1 MKVLRWILSALVL
14 IGVACPAA
22 AVVSASTHPKGC
34 RRQWVEHRMKN
45 YSKSPKGMPRYRFLS
60 ETAVYV
66 ATSGCTALGPDTVET
81 LSRMVLS
88 DEGYVRF
95 WSATILSNIGRS
107 AIPARPRLIQ
117 ASAIYKNE
125 TGSVRSIDAIE
136 LALSN
141 IPNK

>member
-1 MKVLRWILSALVL
+1 MKFSQWMLFSLVL

-22 AVVSASTHPKGC
+22 GVVSASTHPKGC
-34 RRQWVEHRMKN
+34 HRQWVEHRIKN
-45 YSKSPKGMPRYRFLS
+45 YAKSPKGMPRYKFLS
-60 ETAVYV
+60 ETAVYM
-66 ATSGCTALGPDTVET
+66 ATSGCTALGSDAVDT

-95 WSATILSNIGRS
+95 WAATILSNLGRS
-107 AIPARPRLIQ
+107 AVPARPRLIQ
-117 ASAIYKNE
+117 ASEIYKNE
-125 TGSVRSIDAIE
+125 IGSVRSIDAIK